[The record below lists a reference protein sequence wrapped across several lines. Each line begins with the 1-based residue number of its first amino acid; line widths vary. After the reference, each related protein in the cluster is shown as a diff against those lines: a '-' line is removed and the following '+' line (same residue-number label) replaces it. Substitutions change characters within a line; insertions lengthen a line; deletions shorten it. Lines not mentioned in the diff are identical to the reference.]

1 MEKAAHNSD
10 TSHVAE
16 SHEVSP
22 HEKVM
27 CTIANMSIKGNVLA
41 LSLRS
46 LGFSSTFIMD

>member
-10 TSHVAE
+10 TTQAGE

-22 HEKVM
+22 HGKVM
-27 CTIANMSIKGNVLA
+27 CTIANMSIKRNVLA
-41 LSLRS
+41 LNLRG